1 MTCSVVIMLTN
12 IAIEIRS
19 WVNKNYIYYITY
31 KHLSIDLNII

>member
-19 WVNKNYIYYITY
+19 WVNKNVIIYII
-31 KHLSIDLNII
+31 